1 MTIVNNPLVA
11 MLDQVRELAENL
23 PQLSVNIDYEAITK
37 AAIKAFRDEQKKF
50 QEDPRILMIQS
61 DAHKKYGKAVIA
73 MLCKRGLLQP
83 YRFDLREVCDEDG
96 NLITKAKGVVYYRA
110 VDIEKAIEEGN
121 VLKGTR
127 QLRMKRS

>member
-1 MTIVNNPLVA
+1 MTTINSPLA
-11 MLDQVRELAENL
+11 TILDQAKELAENL

-50 QEDPRILMIQS
+50 QNDPRILMIQS

-73 MLCKRGLLQP
+73 MLRRRGLLQP

-96 NLITKAKGVVYYRA
+96 NVITKAKGVVYYRI
-110 VDIEKAIEEGN
+110 IEIEQAIEQGN
-121 VLKGTR
+121 ILKGTR
-127 QLRMKRS
+127 RTRLNG